1 MAGKKTK
8 VTPPKKA
15 AASTNAAPPPNKLPA
30 ALVKRAEQQAAAKR
44 ARLAKEARDDIALI
58 RRRQAE
64 IAEAFYDIGEALVRL
79 KRPDVAQAAG
89 RASFK
94 ELCEKDLE
102 MSVATAN
109 RLITIV
115 TQVPREDALR
125 MGQQRS
131 LALAELAKVTPE
143 PDTAAQLDKATRKLP
158 SGKKVDLGKASAREI
173 DAAAKEL
180 RGSKASVGRRKGKST
195 TEAERTA
202 AAAAQA
208 ALHGEGFDRVR
219 VTAVATRPGQDADVR
234 IEGVPVT
241 KLRAFARA
249 LARRA

>member
-1 MAGKKTK
+1 MAGKKKK

-15 AASTNAAPPPNKLPA
+15 AAASKAAPPPNKLPA
-30 ALVKRAEQQAAAKR
+30 ALVKRAEQQVAAKR
-44 ARLAKEARDDIALI
+44 ERLAKEARDDIALI

-64 IAEAFYDIGEALVRL
+64 IAEAFYDVGEALVRL
-79 KRPDVAQAAG
+79 KRPDVAQAVG

-131 LALAELAKVTPE
+131 LALAELAKATPE
-143 PDTAAQLDKATRKLP
+143 ADTAVQLDKATRKLP
-158 SGKKVDLGKASAREI
+158 SGKKVDLGKASGNEI
-173 DAAAKEL
+173 LAAAKEL
-180 RGSKASVGRRKGKST
+180 RTAKPGLGRPKGRTTSEEERSRAASL
-195 TEAERTA
+195 
-202 AAAAQA
+202 QA
-208 ALHGEGFDRVR
+208 ALRAGGFERARVF
-219 VTAVATRPGQDADVR
+219 AVATKAGRPADVR
-234 IEGVPVT
+234 IEAVPIADLPALGRLIA
-241 KLRAFARA
+241 KAR
-249 LARRA
+249 